1 MLMKR
6 LITMLVAGATV
17 LTVGAQA
24 VESHKFLD
32 NWSVG
37 VYGGA
42 VSPTTQNPFK
52 HSRGV
57 AGLELTK
64 NLTPVFGWGIQATAG
79 FNTTGGKT
87 AVDNVTTL
95 LIGKVNF
102 SNWFCGY
109 NGKPRLFEVEGLAGI
124 GYNHYASVADKYA
137 ITEGATCSSIASKFG
152 LNFNFNLGESKA
164 WTISLRPAIVYD
176 LEGGEGLTDAQYNV
190 NNSVLELTAGVVYHF
205 KNSNGQHY
213 FTKVR
218 LYDQAEVDG
227 LNAKINDLRSTV
239 AAKDKAL
246 ADKDAEL
253 RRTQQMLND
262 CRNQKPVVER
272 VVDTKTNKTMES
284 VVTFRQGKSTID
296 NSQLPNVERIA
307 TYMRNHS
314 DSKVI
319 IKGYASPEGSAEIN
333 AKLATARAEAV
344 RTMLVNKYKIDAS
357 RISAEGEGVGNIF
370 SEPDWNR
377 VSICTI
383 DEAK

>member
-1 MLMKR
+1 
-6 LITMLVAGATV
+6 MLVAVAAV
-17 LTVGAQA
+17 LTASAQA

-64 NLTPVFGWGIQATAG
+64 NLTPVFGWGIQASAG
-79 FNTTGGKT
+79 FNTTGAKT
-87 AVDNVTTL
+87 AVDNVTTM

-109 NGKPRLFEVEGLAGI
+109 NGKPRFFEVEGLAGI
-124 GYNHYASVADKYA
+124 GYNHYAAVSDEYA
-137 ITEGATCSSIASKFG
+137 ITNGAACSSLASKFG
-152 LNFNFNLGESKA
+152 LNFNFNLGEKKA
-164 WTISLRPAIVYD
+164 WTISLRPAIAYD
-176 LEGGEGLTDAQYNV
+176 LEGGEGLTDVQYNV

-205 KNSNGQHY
+205 KNSNGEHY

-218 LYDQAEVDG
+218 PYDQAEVDA
-227 LNAKINDLRSTV
+227 LNAKINDLR
-239 AAKDKAL
+239 AAAAEKDKAL
-246 ADKDAEL
+246 ADKEAEL

-272 VVDTKTNKTMES
+272 VVDTKTEKSMES

-307 TYMRNHS
+307 TYMRNHA
-314 DSKVI
+314 DAKVV
-319 IKGYASPEGSAEIN
+319 IKGYASPEGSIEVN
-333 AKLATARAEAV
+333 TRLANERAAAV
-344 RTMLVNKYKIDAS
+344 RTMLINKYKISAD
-357 RISAEGEGVGNIF
+357 RISAEGQGVGNMF

-383 DEAK
+383 DEGK